1 MTATYT
7 VQPDDTLLEIAI
19 EHQIDFNSLL
29 QLNPQY
35 QPNPDFIRAGDT
47 IKLPE
52 PPASGPVEP
61 TFPVEPVASVS
72 PPAETCTLE
81 REPLCQPKEI
91 EDIVFLTGDPVHQF
105 YVLDK
110 KAVEELEQEIEQTQ
124 TLFQCYMDVVNSAPP
139 TTATK
144 AELEAHVLKRE
155 ALCQDLAYAGLLP
168 IPNAK
173 NKAAVKAEQK
183 RQEKAQK
190 ERDAEN
196 TKLAQAKVTELK
208 ARLKYIE
215 NYGNWISNESSTES
229 MKEQL
234 SSKIKAEL
242 TKWEALAGKAQ
253 DDEKTKHGAKK
264 ANLQTM
270 SVKKEGRL
278 DAFHQLGEPPIR
290 HSVREVYSVARDGTF
305 YLRGEFVERVYKTK
319 LSWMPFGGTS
329 FANAFEKGD
338 FKALGKAIQRDFK
351 NKENRTRLGES
362 IGIKLNEWVA
372 PGNKIAEWKSTH
384 AIHNEEGNTWFAV
397 TPEAQLGRWGMQAS
411 LDANLNPLK
420 KDENG
425 QAQGKIDLG
434 ISASAAFSVAEAAVT
449 SNLYL
454 PSDAGT
460 AVQLHYTDK
469 NKQPA
474 VYSFGCFRVNVRLK
488 VGCFLGVSAQ
498 VGAGIGNGRPTADDD
513 IGVMIDPNARRNRSN
528 GSGLGVMFSPR
539 VEMGTT
545 EGGQIG
551 VKADV
556 FAGAQFSG
564 EFAGDIE
571 WQSPKKEDG
580 AKFSVLAGIKT
591 EGNVAIGGGYTAEFA
606 LYLDRGKFFLK
617 VSAKLVWGVGAG
629 GGVSVTIDAR
639 KLWDLAKVI
648 WEGLQYVDY
657 RVLKNINEAAYNY
670 LVEATYYAFALSA
683 AITSPVGALKQV
695 VSLGNE
701 KITQI
706 RLLREES
713 TYLEEEAKTLALR
726 ILDDSVRSGVP
737 FDQLLPEAIG
747 MMLDTLVRTFLFNYE
762 ELQETA
768 IYKLLHESTYSWH
781 KFEEIL
787 QRMNSEGKKKSGDKV
802 MFHNL
807 KRINAILDGSQQSA
821 FNEWVMTLMETNTV
835 ADMDKTPFTP
845 RQGQAFYQKRSEVEQ
860 QVAMLDNRSRSSQYA

>member
-1 MTATYT
+1 M
-7 VQPDDTLLEIAI
+7 
-19 EHQIDFNSLL
+19 
-29 QLNPQY
+29 
-35 QPNPDFIRAGDT
+35 
-47 IKLPE
+47 
-52 PPASGPVEP
+52 
-61 TFPVEPVASVS
+61 
-72 PPAETCTLE
+72 
-81 REPLCQPKEI
+81 
-91 EDIVFLTGDPVHQF
+91 
-105 YVLDK
+105 
-110 KAVEELEQEIEQTQ
+110 
-124 TLFQCYMDVVNSAPP
+124 
-139 TTATK
+139 
-144 AELEAHVLKRE
+144 
-155 ALCQDLAYAGLLP
+155 
-168 IPNAK
+168 
-173 NKAAVKAEQK
+173 
-183 RQEKAQK
+183 AQ
-190 ERDAEN
+190 
-196 TKLAQAKVTELK
+196 
-208 ARLKYIE
+208 
-215 NYGNWISNESSTES
+215 
-229 MKEQL
+229 
-234 SSKIKAEL
+234 
-242 TKWEALAGKAQ
+242 
-253 DDEKTKHGAKK
+253 KK
-264 ANLQTM
+264 ANLQAM
-270 SVKKEGRL
+270 EGKKERRL
-278 DAFHQLGEPPIR
+278 QAIRQLDKSPAS
-290 HSVREVYSVARDGTF
+290 HFVQEVYSVARDGTV
-305 YLRGEFVERVYKTK
+305 YLRRVFVDRAFKTET
-319 LSWMPFGGTS
+319 SWMKLGGTS
-329 FANAFEKGD
+329 FANAFENGD
-338 FKALGKAIQRDFK
+338 FKELGKAIKRDFK
-351 NKENRTRLGES
+351 NTENRTRLGES

-425 QAQGKIDLG
+425 NAQGKIDLG
-434 ISASAAFSVAEAAVT
+434 ISTSAAFSVAEAAVT

-454 PSDAGT
+454 PSDAGS

-571 WQSPKKEDG
+571 WQSPKKENG
-580 AKFSVLAGIKT
+580 EKFSVLAGIKT
-591 EGNVAIGGGYTAEFA
+591 EGNVAVGGGYAAEFA

-639 KLWDLAKVI
+639 TIWDLAKVI

-657 RVLKNINEAAYNY
+657 RMLKNINEAAYNY
-670 LVEATYYAFALSA
+670 LVEATYYAFALA
-683 AITSPVGALKQV
+683 GAIVSPANALQKA
-695 VSLGNE
+695 VSLGHNAIFDI
-701 KITQI
+701 KRARQT
-706 RLLREES
+706 S
-713 TYLEEEAKTLALR
+713 KKLEDEAKTLASR
-726 ILDDSVRSGVP
+726 ILDDSVRGGVP

-787 QRMNSEGKKKSGDKV
+787 QRMNSEGKKQSGDKV

-807 KRINAILDGSQQSA
+807 KRINAILDGNQQSA

-835 ADMDKTPFTP
+835 SHMNKAPFSP
-845 RQGQAFYQKRSEVEQ
+845 RQGQAFHQKRSEVEQ
-860 QVAMLDNRSRSSQYA
+860 QVAMLDHRSQSIQYA